1 MSEKRRSQSLV
12 SDTGRMEII
21 MVVNV
26 YYGGRG
32 LIEDPA
38 LYVLSKM
45 EGVLDELR
53 VTTNRFNLFE
63 MKNSIT
69 TLPQT
74 LKEADAIILA
84 SSVEWYGIGGYMQ
97 EFLDACWLYGDKER
111 LKSLYMCPVVISTTY
126 GEKEAL
132 NSLCCAWEL
141 LGGIL
146 TPAICAYVEESV
158 EFEMNRDYGEI
169 IEKRT
174 EDLYRTVSQKRITLP
189 SSNYAIKN
197 SIMKD
202 ALDLTP
208 QETEQLSKYASDD
221 VYVKQQKEDIEEL
234 TKLFKGM
241 MDGNEKHE
249 DEYIK
254 LFQNA
259 FVGQQDFRA
268 TYSFVV
274 EGVNKNIY
282 LEIDGTHLICRYDNT
297 PEVDVLARLS
307 EEVMNHILKGRY
319 TFQRAFMTG
328 EMTAKGNFKVL
339 RMLDSIF
346 QFS

>member
-1 MSEKRRSQSLV
+1 
-12 SDTGRMEII
+12 
-21 MVVNV
+21 MVVNI

-32 LIEDPA
+32 LIEDPT
-38 LYVLSKM
+38 LYVLNKI

-53 VTTNRFNLFE
+53 VTVNRFNLYE
-63 MKNSIT
+63 IKSSIP

-74 LKEADAIILA
+74 IKEADAIILA

-97 EFLDACWLYGDKER
+97 EFLDACWLYGDKEKI
-111 LKSLYMCPVVISTTY
+111 KSVYMCPVVISTTY
-126 GEKEAL
+126 GEKGAI
-132 NSLCCAWEL
+132 NNLCCAWEL

-146 TPAICAYVEESV
+146 CDGICAYVEDSV
-158 EFEMNRDYGEI
+158 EFEMNRDYADI
-169 IEKRT
+169 IEKKA
-174 EDLYRTVSQKRITLP
+174 EDLYRTISQKRISLP
-189 SSNYAIKN
+189 SSSYAIKN
-197 SIMKD
+197 NIMKEV
-202 ALDLTP
+202 LDLTP

-241 MDGNEKHE
+241 LNQNETHE

-259 FVGQQDFRA
+259 FVGQQDFYA

-274 EGVNKNIY
+274 EGINRNIY
-282 LEIDGTHLICRYDNT
+282 VEINGTNLVCRFDNST
-297 PEVDVLARLS
+297 DVDVLARLS

-339 RMLDSIF
+339 RMLDSVF